1 MDSSAP
7 RSSGSPALS
16 LTTIAGKPA
25 PTRDRA
31 YAETVGASLLAMDSS
46 APRSSGSPALSLTTI
61 AGKPAPT
68 GDRAHAKTVGAS
80 LLAMDSSA
88 PRLSSSYAISLT
100 TIAGKPAPTRDHA
113 HAETPNKNGRP
124 AGRPFFLYP
133 KLSIQPI
140 KCSPSAMASAIHAL
154 VKSRT
159 LGERKA
165 F

>member
-7 RSSGSPALS
+7 RSPGSPALS
-16 LTTIAGKPA
+16 FTTIAGKPA

-31 YAETVGASLLAMDSS
+31 HAETVGASLLAMDSN
-46 APRSSGSPALSLTTI
+46 APRLSSSPALSLTTI
-61 AGKPAPT
+61 A
-68 GDRAHAKTVGAS
+68 
-80 LLAMDSSA
+80 AMRRPD
-88 PRLSSSYAISLT
+88 
-100 TIAGKPAPTRDHA
+100 KPAPTRDRA
-113 HAETPNKNGRP
+113 HAVIGFYKNATAAHRRLGLGESIQLHGRVP
-124 AGRPFFLYP
+124 TLESQKKRATCRSPVFLYP

-159 LGERKA
+159 LGERKG